1 MTPSVDSL
9 VTVGKCLKP
18 HGVRGEVKVAILTDF
33 PERFEAAETLLFHDG
48 KTVTEYRVEGARFH
62 KKAVLLKLEGI
73 DSMTAAE
80 ALRDQTVAIPE
91 DELAELEE
99 DEYWHFE
106 LEGLTVVDEE
116 GQTVGRLTQV
126 LENPGHDI
134 YVVKGPA
141 GEVLLPAVSEY
152 ILQVDLEQGRMRVR
166 LPRYA

>member
-1 MTPSVDSL
+1 MTPALDSL

-18 HGVRGEVKVAILTDF
+18 HGIRGEVKVAILTDF
-33 PERFEAAETLLFHDG
+33 PERFESAQTLLLHDG

-62 KKAVLLKLEGI
+62 KKAVLLKLEGV
-73 DSMTAAE
+73 DSMEAAE
-80 ALRDQTVAIPE
+80 ALRSRTVAIPE
-91 DELAELEE
+91 EELAELEE

-116 GQTVGRLTQV
+116 GTTVGELTQV

-134 YVVKGPA
+134 YVVKGSG

-152 ILQVDLEQGRMRVR
+152 ILEVNLPERRMRVR